1 MNFTVL
7 HSPNNYINFT
17 RYKALPVIIISCL
30 VISSVADRKTSLFYE
45 KLFFYPKLNISNIL
59 SFYLY
64 PKYFQLPCFIFK
76 TKNLKNTVK
85 CK

>member
-45 KLFFYPKLNISNIL
+45 KLFFYPKLTFQIFYPSIFIQNISN
-59 SFYLY
+59 YLAL
-64 PKYFQLPCFIFK
+64 F
-76 TKNLKNTVK
+76 LKQK
-85 CK
+85 I